1 MPEIKVDTSICG
13 AVLLKKANV
22 MVLLLRNKQ
31 KALEKCT
38 YVFRHVHLIQMV
50 MYVFNATILL

>member
-1 MPEIKVDTSICG
+1 MKVDTSICD

-22 MVLLLRNKQ
+22 MVLLLRNEQ

-38 YVFRHVHLIQMV
+38 YLFRRVPL
-50 MYVFNATILL
+50 YVYLCL